1 MGIYSFILENL
12 NTLRK
17 TRSSQTIEEKVKA
30 FDIEILL
37 NLKADLSVSAK
48 DRLNPTDDEVISTIK
63 TAVKKYA
70 ETIDLLK
77 SLNLDITPAWID
89 YQYRINLL
97 SRYLPMQL
105 DENDLLGLWR
115 NLDEPTRNL
124 KNWMTFL
131 KTNYAGQYNGS
142 LAKKVF
148 ENQQ

>member
-1 MGIYSFILENL
+1 MTIYTAILENL
-12 NTLRK
+12 STLRK

-77 SLNLDITPAWID
+77 SVNLDITPAWLD

-97 SRYLPMQL
+97 STYLPTQL
-105 DENDLLGLWR
+105 EESDLVSLWA
-115 NLDEPTRNL
+115 NLEEPRNL